1 MFHGDRTCFHLLD
14 RITISTKQQLAV
26 FQKKNMNTKYHHYL
40 CEFCALFDV
49 SLFYLLKET
58 KTSFKVVFHMS
69 YVFVLVII

>member
-1 MFHGDRTCFHLLD
+1 MFHGDRTCFHLMN
-14 RITISTKQQLAV
+14 RIAISTKQQLAV
-26 FQKKNMNTKYHHYL
+26 FQKKNMNTKYHHFL

-58 KTSFKVVFHMS
+58 KISFKAVFHMS